1 MDTGGLPALA
11 LPSEVSQVLS
21 AELPEVQSGV
31 MGMLRSL
38 LTLRFSW
45 ASGQLEVHSAVR
57 IVEDMSALPTM
68 QLSRKLMVR

>member
-31 MGMLRSL
+31 MGMFNRTSAELPWVGNKDGGDM
-38 LTLRFSW
+38 LT
-45 ASGQLEVHSAVR
+45 ASSSKGWIGLYF
-57 IVEDMSALPTM
+57 
-68 QLSRKLMVR
+68 

>member
-38 LTLRFSW
+38 LTLRVS
-45 ASGQLEVHSAVR
+45 
-57 IVEDMSALPTM
+57 
-68 QLSRKLMVR
+68 